1 MMKQFFLSLI
11 IALTWVPA
19 IGQCCPEKP
28 TAEKRQ
34 VLWQKLQEELT
45 AVDKG
50 LDGVMGLAVK
60 DLTSGETFFIHG
72 DEIMPQASSI
82 KITVLANLYLQAQQ
96 GKLKLTDEYVV
107 RKEDLVSGSDIML
120 GLTPGVTRLT
130 LRDLATMMVAVS
142 DNSATN
148 VLIGRVG
155 MENVNAMLDGLG
167 LHATRL
173 RRQMMDLKAAGEGR
187 ENVSTPREM
196 MTLLETIYRGKLLSK
211 EMTADFIKVLSTHK
225 ESSLLQG
232 LPDDAV
238 AASKP
243 GELEAVRNDSGII
256 FRKKSA
262 LYFVRDD
269 NVSEGR
275 KRGLGGNPQSYGAHV
290 QLFRSR
296 VPRLRLWPGRV
307 AKIRQALLKGLS
319 LYLGRSAK
327 IRWNET
333 SFSMDPD
340 HHPISQCDLCGT
352 VQARSL
358 TGSGPAKSAAI
369 QSRRQCSP
377 GYPPRAGHCRSATQK
392 RAAGFWRQLV
402 YRLPCP

>member
-1 MMKQFFLSLI
+1 MMKNFLLLLAAV
-11 IALTWVPA
+11 IACIPA
-19 IGQCCPEKP
+19 TAQCCPEKP
-28 TAEKRQ
+28 TTEKQ
-34 VLWQKLQEELT
+34 QALWLKLQAELG

-60 DLTSGETFFIHG
+60 DITSGETFFIHG

-82 KITVLANLYLQAQQ
+82 KIAVLANLYLQAQQ

-107 RKEDLVSGSDIML
+107 RQQDLVSGSDIML
-120 GLTPGVTRLT
+120 GLTPAVTRLT

-196 MTLLETIYRGKLLSK
+196 MTLLDTIYRGKLLNK
-211 EMTADFIKVLSTHK
+211 EMTADFIRILSTHK

-256 FRKKSA
+256 FVKNRPYILCVMTAYLKDEK
-262 LYFVRDD
+262 
-269 NVSEGR
+269 EG
-275 KRGLGGNPQSYGAHV
+275 
-290 QLFRSR
+290 
-296 VPRLRLWPGRV
+296 
-307 AKIRQALLKGLS
+307 
-319 LYLGRSAK
+319 
-327 IRWNET
+327 
-333 SFSMDPD
+333 
-340 HHPISQCDLCGT
+340 
-352 VQARSL
+352 
-358 TGSGPAKSAAI
+358 SAAI
-369 QSRRQCSP
+369 RRIAALTYSYFDRLARASEYGRVVSP
-377 GYPPRAGHCRSATQK
+377 K
-392 RAAGFWRQLV
+392 
-402 YRLPCP
+402 

>member
-1 MMKQFFLSLI
+1 MKRLLLSLI
-11 IALTWVPA
+11 VVLACIPA
-19 IGQCCPEKP
+19 ISQCCPEKP
-28 TAEKRQ
+28 SAEKREA
-34 VLWQKLQEELT
+34 LWQKLQVELRS
-45 AVDKG
+45 VDQQ

-82 KITVLANLYLQAQQ
+82 KIAVLADLYLQAQQ
-96 GKLKLTDEYVV
+96 GKLKLTDEYIV

-155 MENVNAMLDGLG
+155 MENVNAMLDGLS

-196 MTLLETIYRGKLLSK
+196 MTLLETIYRGKLLNK
-211 EMTADFIKVLSTHK
+211 EMTADFIKILSTHK

-256 FRKKSA
+256 FVKNRPYILCVMTTYLKDEKEGAATIRKITA
-262 LYFVRDD
+262 LTYSYFDRVARA
-269 NVSEGR
+269 SE
-275 KRGLGGNPQSYGAHV
+275 Y
-290 QLFRSR
+290 
-296 VPRLRLWPGRV
+296 GRV
-307 AKIRQALLKGLS
+307 
-319 LYLGRSAK
+319 
-327 IRWNET
+327 
-333 SFSMDPD
+333 
-340 HHPISQCDLCGT
+340 
-352 VQARSL
+352 V
-358 TGSGPAKSAAI
+358 
-369 QSRRQCSP
+369 SP
-377 GYPPRAGHCRSATQK
+377 K
-392 RAAGFWRQLV
+392 
-402 YRLPCP
+402 

>member
-1 MMKQFFLSLI
+1 MIKRLVLFL
-11 IALTWVPA
+11 IAVLPCVPA

-28 TAEKRQ
+28 TTEKRQ
-34 VLWQKLQEELT
+34 VLWLKLQKQLASIDE
-45 AVDKG
+45 G
-50 LDGVMGLAVK
+50 LDGAMGLAVK

-82 KITVLANLYLQAQQ
+82 KIAVLANLYRQAQQ
-96 GKLKLTDEYVV
+96 GKLRLTDEYVV
-107 RKEDLVSGSDIML
+107 RASDLVTGSDIML
-120 GLTPGVTRLT
+120 GLTPGATRLT

-155 MENVNAMLDGLG
+155 MENVNAMLDSLG

-196 MTLLETIYRGKLLSK
+196 MTLLETIYRGKLLNK

-256 FRKKSA
+256 FVKNRPYILCVMTTYLKDEKEGAAAIRKIAA
-262 LYFVRDD
+262 LTYSYFD
-269 NVSEGR
+269 
-275 KRGLGGNPQSYGAHV
+275 
-290 QLFRSR
+290 
-296 VPRLRLWPGRV
+296 RLARASDYGRV
-307 AKIRQALLKGLS
+307 
-319 LYLGRSAK
+319 
-327 IRWNET
+327 
-333 SFSMDPD
+333 
-340 HHPISQCDLCGT
+340 
-352 VQARSL
+352 V
-358 TGSGPAKSAAI
+358 
-369 QSRRQCSP
+369 SP
-377 GYPPRAGHCRSATQK
+377 K
-392 RAAGFWRQLV
+392 
-402 YRLPCP
+402 